1 MKHFFAYIVLGVLIC
16 LPYILTAQV
25 SDRFA
30 LTQEEI
36 LFQRNTDFDE
46 LITSEYSFTE
56 EVGNPQ
62 LPVHIE
68 SFVVPF
74 EATVSDLQI
83 TSVSKQKI
91 DGNFYI
97 YPAQPPRILDGSES
111 PAFVQPNASVYNSS
125 SPYPGKVAEIISDNY
140 TKD

>member
-46 LITSEYSFTE
+46 LITSEYSFT
-56 EVGNPQ
+56 
-62 LPVHIE
+62 
-68 SFVVPF
+68 
-74 EATVSDLQI
+74 
-83 TSVSKQKI
+83 
-91 DGNFYI
+91 
-97 YPAQPPRILDGSES
+97 
-111 PAFVQPNASVYNSS
+111 
-125 SPYPGKVAEIISDNY
+125 
-140 TKD
+140 